1 MLYIVPQSIVKT
13 LDAMKIG
20 QGMVVADFGA
30 GSGFVSLELAK
41 RVGDTGT
48 VYAIDILPEPL
59 EVLESKAHSAHY
71 VNIKTIKG
79 DLEKQ
84 NGSTL
89 ENDLCDWVVIS
100 NILFQASDQQAVVT
114 EAMRILK
121 PKAKVAV
128 IEWHPEKMIARD
140 AHQPLS
146 PDQTKKLFEQAKFRL
161 VSKFEPDAMHYGMI
175 FQK

>member
-1 MLYIVPQSIVKT
+1 MLDIVPQSIVKT

-20 QGMVVADFGA
+20 QGMVIADFGS

-48 VYAIDILPEPL
+48 VYAIDILQEPL
-59 EVLESKAHSAHY
+59 EVLESKAHQAHY
-71 VNIKTIKG
+71 ANIKTIRG

-100 NILFQASDQQAVVT
+100 NILFQASDQRAIVA

-128 IEWHPEKMIARD
+128 IEWHPEKMIAKEM
-140 AHQPLS
+140 HQPLS
-146 PDQTKKLFEQAKFRL
+146 SGQTKKMFETAGMKK
-161 VSKFEPDAMHYGMI
+161 VSHFEPDTLHYGFI

>member
-1 MLYIVPQSIVKT
+1 MLDIVPQSIVKT
-13 LDAMKIG
+13 LDAMNIA
-20 QGMVVADFGA
+20 QGMVVADFGT

-48 VYAIDILPEPL
+48 VYAIDILQGPL
-59 EVLESKAHSAHY
+59 EVLESKARQANY
-71 VNIKTIKG
+71 TNIKIITS

-89 ENDLCDWVVIS
+89 ENDSCDWVVIS
-100 NILFQASDQQAVVT
+100 NILFQASNQQAIAA

-121 PKAKVAV
+121 PKAKIAV
-128 IEWHPEKMIARD
+128 IEWHPEKMIARY
-140 AHQPLS
+140 AHRPLS
-146 PDQTKKLFEQAKFRL
+146 QDQTKKLFEQAHLKL
-161 VSKFEPDAMHYGMI
+161 VSQFEPDAMHYGMI